1 MVSSDPRPPHQAEPP
16 HTVGSLLAG
25 VASALADA
33 GCASPQADAEQ
44 LMMHVSGRSRTDL
57 ILSRRDPVVA
67 DDPLVTELP
76 ALVARRVAREPLQHI
91 LGTAPMGRLELAV
104 GPGVFV
110 PRPET
115 EMVAEWCIAALG
127 KTMLDDGAGRRK
139 AREEAGDGP
148 IVVDLCTGSGALAL
162 AIADRVPAASVTGV
176 ELDPA
181 ALEWARRNVDS
192 CRELWA
198 GERVPRTGSV
208 RILAGDVTDPA
219 LVDGDGAPLADLRG
233 RVDLVVSNP
242 PYVPLATDVDAEVR
256 HDPHHAVFGGDD
268 GLDVIRP
275 MMNIVR
281 ELLKPGGAIAIEHD
295 DDSGADVSELLAGTG
310 IYRGVEVHRDLAGR
324 DRFTTA
330 YRCGIPD
337 NSTRD
342 NSTRDTDEGT
352 DQAT

>member
-1 MVSSDPRPPHQAEPP
+1 MLSE
-16 HTVGSLLAG
+16 
-25 VASALADA
+25 VAAALADA

-57 ILSRRDPVVA
+57 ILSRRDPVAA
-67 DDPLVTELP
+67 DDPLVAELP
-76 ALVARRVAREPLQHI
+76 ALVVRRAAREPLQHI

-115 EMVAEWCIAALG
+115 ELLAEWCITALG
-127 KTMLDDGAGRRK
+127 DVGLDDDPHRRK
-139 AREEAGDGP
+139 AGAPAGNGP
-148 IVVDLCTGSGALAL
+148 VVVDLCTGSGALAL

-176 ELDPA
+176 ELDPVA
-181 ALEWARRNVDS
+181 AEWARRNLDS

-198 GERVPRTGSV
+198 GEATPRTGAV
-208 RILAGDVTDPA
+208 RIIAGDVTDPG
-219 LVDGDGAPLADLRG
+219 LVDGADAPLADLRG

-242 PYVPLATDVDAEVR
+242 PYVPLATYVDAEVR

-275 MMNIVR
+275 MLNIVR
-281 ELLKPGGAIAIEHD
+281 ELLAPGGAVAIEHD

-310 IYRGVEVHRDLAGR
+310 FCRDIEVHRDLAGR

-330 YRCGIPD
+330 YRCGGGHRCARRGATGD
-337 NSTRD
+337 GATQND
-342 NSTRDTDEGT
+342 STRDTNEGT

>member
-1 MVSSDPRPPHQAEPP
+1 MALSDSRPPRHPEPP
-16 HTVGSLLAG
+16 HTVGSVLAG
-25 VASALADA
+25 VASALAAA

-57 ILSRRDPVVA
+57 ILSRRDPLA
-67 DDPLVTELP
+67 DGDPLLADLP

-115 EMVAEWCIAALG
+115 ELLAEWCVGVLG
-127 KTMLDDGAGRRK
+127 KNTLDDAPERRK
-139 AREEAGDGP
+139 AEAPGEHGP
-148 IVVDLCTGSGALAL
+148 VVVDLCTGSGALAL
-162 AIADRVPAASVTGV
+162 AIADQVPAASVTGV
-176 ELDPA
+176 ELDPV
-181 ALEWARRNVDS
+181 ALDWARRNVAS
-192 CRELWA
+192 CRKLWA
-198 GERVPRTGSV
+198 GERAPRGGDV
-208 RILAGDVTDPA
+208 RVIAGDVTDPA

-233 RVDLVVSNP
+233 RVDLVASNP
-242 PYVPLATDVDAEVR
+242 PYVPLATGVEPEVG

-275 MMNIVR
+275 MMTIVSA
-281 ELLKPGGAIAIEHD
+281 LLKPGGAVAIEHD
-295 DDSGADVSELLAGTG
+295 DDSGADVSAVLAGTG
-310 IYRGVEVHRDLAGR
+310 LFRDIETHRDLAGR

-330 YRCGIPD
+330 IRHPD
-337 NSTRD
+337 HPAGHGADHT
-342 NSTRDTDEGT
+342 TDEGT